1 MTIDEKSAKSKV
13 LASRVPREIIEEMET
28 VKLEG
33 ESTTH
38 FIVSAM
44 RAEIIRRKTE
54 GGRESPL
61 LSSLDALTR
70 VESIGTKAVSEI
82 EQLIDIAR
90 EELQRRISGKVGSGM

>member
-38 FIVSAM
+38 FIVAAM
-44 RAEIIRRKTE
+44 RSEIIRRKQKV
-54 GGRESPL
+54 
-61 LSSLDALTR
+61 DA
-70 VESIGTKAVSEI
+70 KAPSYPP
-82 EQLIDIAR
+82 
-90 EELQRRISGKVGSGM
+90 